1 MIMKVL
7 LFIVPDKVRMEML
20 DEVKKFLESQ
30 DQE

>member
-1 MIMKVL
+1 MEVL
-7 LFIVPDKVRMEML
+7 LLVVPDKVRMEML